1 MHARFST
8 VHANLL
14 VEKALSAGK
23 NADQALADASQRD
36 RNKRTARVVLGGEM
50 NPREEEDLLAA
61 LRSLWARTDLTGMS
75 TDDASLGEW
84 KVSLPPL
91 SSTASAAFTQRR
103 RAVFQRPQEIIE
115 FVQECLNSR
124 PRNMYFKW
132 TMCVTRVRADVCTTR
147 TLLVALFFQERES
160 HRGPLAQL
168 RPRGR

>member
-14 VEKALSAGK
+14 VEKALSGGK
-23 NADQALADASQRD
+23 NADQALADASLRD

-50 NPREEEDLLAA
+50 SPREEEDLLAA
-61 LRSLWARTDLTGMS
+61 IRSLWARTDLTGLS
-75 TDDASLGEW
+75 TDDASLGDW
-84 KVSLPPL
+84 KIPLPSLSP
-91 SSTASAAFTQRR
+91 AAAAALLQRR

-132 TMCVTRVRADVCTTR
+132 TMCVARAHAAACI
-147 TLLVALFFQERES
+147 A
-160 HRGPLAQL
+160 
-168 RPRGR
+168 